1 MASQSSQDPL
11 DVLQT
16 MVNDV
21 LVHTGKALRASRKDT
36 QGNTQA
42 TQATLKSKL
51 PESIDGFRE
60 ALHKLE
66 SDIIDAKSVLMRDI
80 KRLREQKQQS
90 QQSQQIQRQRAPA
103 LPQPP
108 QSQSQSQYQPQTK
121 NQPQSQPQSQ
131 PQPQPV
137 ESQSKSPMVI
147 DLESSPPPPPPQD
160 QPMTE
165 IKANKPVAPFPDMGM
180 GLPEVDQS
188 SDAVNNEASLST
200 VSNTVPEQQSRMK
213 TSTSPV
219 PPSTVATASMAP
231 MPIMEQKPA
240 DNHNNDVMDLTN
252 EAPHSELNF
261 TNMQFTL
268 APGNNDPQNS
278 SVTQETSFDL
288 ATFAPPEGNDNILG
302 LDDLLPNNNTS
313 QTNDMP
319 QMSAGSAE
327 SVSRPE
333 PLMSTENQGMPQELS
348 TNNIDSVFDDEIFDG
363 LDTGGGLADGTGDPT
378 FDDLMN
384 DRDDD
389 DFNYLGGD
397 DFEEAFFLQDPM

>member
-1 MASQSSQDPL
+1 
-11 DVLQT
+11 
-16 MVNDV
+16 
-21 LVHTGKALRASRKDT
+21 
-36 QGNTQA
+36 
-42 TQATLKSKL
+42 
-51 PESIDGFRE
+51 
-60 ALHKLE
+60 
-66 SDIIDAKSVLMRDI
+66 MRDI
-80 KRLREQKQQS
+80 KRLQEQKQQS
-90 QQSQQIQRQRAPA
+90 QQSQQIQRQPVPA
-103 LPQPP
+103 PQPP
-108 QSQSQSQYQPQTK
+108 QSQDQTQSQSKPQSQSQTQ
-121 NQPQSQPQSQ
+121 NQPQSQ

-180 GLPEVDQS
+180 GLPDVGQTND
-188 SDAVNNEASLST
+188 VVKNEASLST
-200 VSNTVPEQQSRMK
+200 GSNTVAEQSRMK

-219 PPSTVATASMAP
+219 PPPTVATAPMAP

-240 DNHNNDVMDLTN
+240 DNHNNDVMDLTDD
-252 EAPHSELNF
+252 APHSELNF

-268 APGNNDPQNS
+268 APGNNDSQNPS
-278 SVTQETSFDL
+278 ATQEPPFDL
-288 ATFAPPEGNDNILG
+288 ATFAPPEGNDDILG

-313 QTNDMP
+313 QANNMP

-327 SVSRPE
+327 NVPRPE
-333 PLMSTENQGMPQELS
+333 PSMSTENQGMP

-363 LDTGGGLADGTGDPT
+363 LGTGGDLADGTGDPT

-389 DFNYLGGD
+389 DLNYMGGGE
-397 DFEEAFFLQDPM
+397 FEDTFFLEDPM